1 VYYKG
6 GPSPPQAGGVVYAA
20 TPNDGGGWGCM
31 WIMLVVVLVFF
42 VAGFFIIWYVPP
54 PGHARIPANTPMA
67 HSSTSGMVI
76 PSLGNVDLAAAAGA
90 VPSSCG
96 GVTWEVYNTS
106 THLCQPR
113 LGALD
118 SELFDRTV
126 NPCDSFYQHT
136 CGAWVAHYKPL
147 VDAEQV
153 PRRVDRSFGYVQRYN
168 AHVLTKIIEEHIGGP
183 VFNFYSS
190 CVNAHVHKQQEAQQK
205 AYRDH
210 LLHDVLGPFTDISAL
225 PTVLGKLLLMG
236 FTAPISLSVEVHP
249 LESKVVPLWA
259 HDGFGSVT
267 SEHAR
272 EVFSHIIADAKVLDQ
287 RVEDFVTLNTQLE
300 LHRPRNDPQTM
311 EQFMTYLEGAATQD
325 FVYVDDVHRIMRAST
340 MFSPTLLM
348 QELKLSIPSYHTAW
362 IRDKSYYTWLFARD
376 GVIQSLTLRQWQAY
390 VQFSIL
396 YGSKDFFPKL
406 PNALFT
412 TPDSAGGAV
421 GSEISSYGSASRV
434 SRNIGAGSEEEQI
447 PLGLPSM
454 KRSHAGAITHDHCK
468 RMTEMLL
475 PGYVSKSYL
484 QMSCPEPLQ
493 KRIVDVA
500 TRVRDALKQMVADSS
515 FMLAQDKQ
523 LTLGKLDSIV
533 IRVGQPNAWDVEPF
547 GWELVAGDYM
557 KNLDHVRR
565 YRVQH
570 NFARFHG
577 GHAVGGSSSSSSA
590 MDTSSSSSAPPPR
603 LDRDALAGFQSP
615 LSLVNAMYSPTSN
628 TISIYAGIL
637 QYPFV
642 DAAYDNVTLFATIGS
657 VVGHELAHAL
667 DPSGRRFDGEGIYH
681 RGRMAWWQYATVKEY
696 DKRVACV
703 AQDFGASAPVS
714 CAGVTPSDY
723 GRLTITEDAADVMG
737 VAAAFKAAF
746 ETFRRPS
753 GAANTSSAGDGGKG
767 LERQDK
773 MRFFYS
779 FSQMWCSVANQQYAC
794 AKALSDVHAV
804 PSVRVDS
811 TLRNM
816 QDFQEA
822 FSCPAGAYMRKGDQ
836 RCEIF

>member
-1 VYYKG
+1 
-6 GPSPPQAGGVVYAA
+6 
-20 TPNDGGGWGCM
+20 M
-31 WIMLVVVLVFF
+31 WIMFF
-42 VAGFFIIWYVPP
+42 VIVLFFIAGIFIVWYVPP
-54 PGHARIPANTPMA
+54 PGSARIPANTPMA

-76 PSLGNVDLAAAAGA
+76 PALGNVDLGSSDGLAAVTASQ
-90 VPSSCG
+90 VSPSSCG
-96 GVTWEVYNTS
+96 GVTWEVYNTT
-106 THLCQPR
+106 THMCQPR

-136 CGAWVAHYKPL
+136 CGSWLAHYKPL
-147 VDAEQV
+147 VDAEQT

-168 AHVLTKIIEEHIGGP
+168 AHVLTKIIEEHVGGP

-190 CVNAHVHKQQEAQQK
+190 CVNAHVHKQQDAQQK

-210 LLHDVLGPFTDISAL
+210 LLHDVRGSFGDISQL
-225 PTVLGKLLLMG
+225 PAVFAKLILMG
-236 FTAPISLSVEVHP
+236 FTAPISLSMEVHP
-249 LESKVVPLWA
+249 LETKVVPLWG
-259 HDGFGSVT
+259 HDGFGGVT

-272 EVFSHIIADAKVLDQ
+272 EIFSQLVADPKVLDQ
-287 RVEDFVTLNTQLE
+287 RVEDFVTLNEQIE
-300 LHRPRNDPQTM
+300 LHRPKNDPQTM
-311 EQFMTYLEGAATQD
+311 EQFMSYLEGAATQD

-376 GVIQSLTLRQWQAY
+376 GVVQSLALSQWQAY
-390 VQFSIL
+390 VEFSIL

-412 TPDSAGGAV
+412 PA
-421 GSEISSYGSASRV
+421 GSASG
-434 SRNIGAGSEEEQI
+434 SRSIGAASAEEDSGI

-454 KRSHAGAITHDHCK
+454 KRTMTGQITHDHCK

-484 QMSCPEPLQ
+484 QMSCPESLQ
-493 KRIVDVA
+493 KRVVGVA
-500 TRVRDALKQMVADSS
+500 LSVRDALKQMVAEASW
-515 FMLAQDKQ
+515 MTPQDKR
-523 LTLGKLDSIV
+523 LTLAKLDAIIV
-533 IRVGQPNAWDVEPF
+533 RVGQPHAWDAEPF
-547 GWELVAGDYM
+547 GWELAAGDYM

-565 YRVQH
+565 YRVQR
-570 NFARFHG
+570 NFGLFHG
-577 GHAVGGSSSSSSA
+577 GGFASSMEANSQSSP
-590 MDTSSSSSAPPPR
+590 TR
-603 LDRDALAGFQSP
+603 IDRDALAGFQSP

-642 DAAYDNVTLFATIGS
+642 DVAYDNVTLFATIGS
-657 VVGHELAHAL
+657 VIGHELAHSL

-681 RGRMAWWQYATVKEY
+681 RGRMAWWQRATVSEY
-696 DKRVACV
+696 DKRMECV

-714 CAGVTPSDY
+714 CTGVTPSDY

-737 VAAAFKAAF
+737 VAAAFKAASAAGG
-746 ETFRRPS
+746 S
-753 GAANTSSAGDGGKG
+753 GSKG

-779 FSQMWCSVANQQYAC
+779 FSQMWCSVANQRYEC
-794 AKALSDVHAV
+794 AKAVSDVHAV
-804 PSVRVDS
+804 PRVRVDS

-816 QDFQEA
+816 KDFQEA
-822 FSCPAGAYMRKGDQ
+822 FSCPAGAYMRKDQ
-836 RCEIF
+836 RCEVF

>member
-1 VYYKG
+1 
-6 GPSPPQAGGVVYAA
+6 
-20 TPNDGGGWGCM
+20 M
-31 WIMLVVVLVFF
+31 
-42 VAGFFIIWYVPP
+42 
-54 PGHARIPANTPMA
+54 
-67 HSSTSGMVI
+67 
-76 PSLGNVDLAAAAGA
+76 
-90 VPSSCG
+90 
-96 GVTWEVYNTS
+96 YNTS

-136 CGAWVAHYKPL
+136 CGAWLAHYKPL
-147 VDAEQV
+147 VDAEQS

-210 LLHDVLGPFTDISAL
+210 LLQEVTGAFTDISVL
-225 PTVLGKLLLMG
+225 PAVFAKLLLMG
-236 FTAPISLSVEVHP
+236 FTAPVSLSMEVHP
-249 LESKVVPLWA
+249 LESKVVPLWG
-259 HDGFGSVT
+259 HDGFGAVT

-272 EVFSHIIADAKVLDQ
+272 EVFSHIIADTKVLDQ
-287 RVEDFVTLNTQLE
+287 RVEDFITLNEQLE
-300 LHRPRNDPQTM
+300 LHRPKNDPQTM
-311 EQFMTYLEGAATQD
+311 DQLMSYLEGAATQD

-390 VQFSIL
+390 VQFSVL

-412 TPDSAGGAV
+412 SPNGAGGAV
-421 GSEISSYGSASRV
+421 GSK
-434 SRNIGAGSEEEQI
+434 NIGADEDDSGI

-454 KRSHAGAITHDHCK
+454 KRSSSAITHDHCK

-475 PGYVSKSYL
+475 PGYVSKAYL
-484 QMSCPEPLQ
+484 KMSCPDPLQ

-500 TRVRDALKQMVADSS
+500 KRVRDALKNMVAESS
-515 FMLAQDKQ
+515 FMTPQDKR
-523 LTLGKLDSIV
+523 LTLTKLDAIV
-533 IRVGQPNAWDVEPF
+533 VRVGQPNAWDVEPF

-570 NFARFHG
+570 NFERFHG
-577 GHAVGGSSSSSSA
+577 GSAAAGGGSSMEADSSSQ
-590 MDTSSSSSAPPPR
+590 PPPR

-657 VVGHELAHAL
+657 VVGHELAHSL
-667 DPSGRRFDGEGIYH
+667 DPSGRRFDGEGIFH
-681 RGRMAWWQYATVKEY
+681 RGRMAWWQRATVSEY
-696 DKRVACV
+696 DKRLACV
-703 AQDFGASAPVS
+703 AQDFGASAPVT

-723 GRLTITEDAADVMG
+723 GRLTITEDAADIMG
-737 VAAAFKAAF
+737 VAAAFKAA
-746 ETFRRPS
+746 
-753 GAANTSSAGDGGKG
+753 SSAEGGG
-767 LERQDK
+767 RLERQDK

-779 FSQMWCSVANQQYAC
+779 FSQMWCSVANQPYEC

-804 PSVRVDS
+804 PRVRVDS

-816 QDFQEA
+816 RGFQEA
-822 FSCPAGAYMRKGDQ
+822 FSCPSGAFMRKDQ